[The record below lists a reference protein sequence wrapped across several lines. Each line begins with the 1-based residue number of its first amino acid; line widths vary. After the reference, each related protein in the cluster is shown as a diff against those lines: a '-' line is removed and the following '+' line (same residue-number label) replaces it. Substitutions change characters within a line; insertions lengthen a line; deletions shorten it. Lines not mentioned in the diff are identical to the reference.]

1 MKMGK
6 WALLALAVAPLFTG
20 CSGFW
25 DKPVTPPQPTTK
37 TSGFFYVLNVASSQ
51 VAGFYVNAGTLTALP
66 GSPYTLSA
74 APIAITVAPNNAFL
88 YVSTLSG
95 IYVYTIASNGQL
107 TLGNSANAISGDQ
120 ATSMQVDSTNSWLV
134 EAVSGAATAFAVHVS
149 PSTGLPAA
157 TIEETVALP
166 NTTIQQVAMSPDNT
180 FAFVAMGSG
189 GTAIIPFNAANTNP
203 FGRVSTILA
212 KSSAGGAISV
222 AVDPLTSTTTTPR
235 LLYVGETAASSGS
248 NTGGLRVFTYGTF
261 QELSASPFAID
272 GLAPSSILPFS
283 TGDFVYV
290 LNRQVSGSSTGIIK
304 GYSIASTN
312 SVLTLTALGSTFS
325 VGTNPQAMVED
336 NTGAFVF
343 AVNFGGSPDL
353 RGFTINSTNAG
364 ILDPVISGTTGTDPV
379 QASGIAAMH

>member
-1 MKMGK
+1 
-6 WALLALAVAPLFTG
+6 
-20 CSGFW
+20 
-25 DKPVTPPQPTTK
+25 
-37 TSGFFYVLNVASSQ
+37 
-51 VAGFYVNAGTLTALP
+51 
-66 GSPYTLSA
+66 
-74 APIAITVAPNNAFL
+74 
-88 YVSTLSG
+88 
-95 IYVYTIASNGQL
+95 
-107 TLGNSANAISGDQ
+107 
-120 ATSMQVDSTNSWLV
+120 
-134 EAVSGAATAFAVHVS
+134 
-149 PSTGLPAA
+149 
-157 TIEETVALP
+157 
-166 NTTIQQVAMSPDNT
+166 
-180 FAFVAMGSG
+180 
-189 GTAIIPFNAANTNP
+189 
-203 FGRVSTILA
+203 
-212 KSSAGGAISV
+212 
-222 AVDPLTSTTTTPR
+222 

-261 QELSASPFAID
+261 QELSGSPFAID